1 MGHIAWNKGLK
12 GIHLSPKS
20 EWKKGD
26 SRLVGNK
33 FKLGK
38 SPWNLGKKYKTGP
51 NPKRKGIH
59 YSPSTEFK
67 KGIHYSPKTQFKK
80 DQKCWWKERGLDSPM
95 LGKKMSNET
104 KEKIRL
110 AHLGKKQSPE
120 HILKNR
126 LSKLGKKHS
135 LETRRKM
142 SQAQIGKKMSKEA
155 IKKMLR
161 RRKMSSLEITFNKI
175 IQKNNL
181 PYKFVGNGKFFI
193 ERKNPDFINING
205 EKKAVEVYYYK
216 HKMQFRNQ
224 TVEKWIKERTKIFN
238 KYGWDLIFFEA
249 REVNESNVIERLN

>member
-1 MGHIAWNKGLK
+1 
-12 GIHLSPKS
+12 
-20 EWKKGD
+20 
-26 SRLVGNK
+26 
-33 FKLGK
+33 
-38 SPWNLGKKYKTGP
+38 
-51 NPKRKGIH
+51 
-59 YSPSTEFK
+59 
-67 KGIHYSPKTQFKK
+67 
-80 DQKCWWKERGLDSPM
+80 
-95 LGKKMSNET
+95 MSNET

>member
-1 MGHIAWNKGLK
+1 
-12 GIHLSPKS
+12 
-20 EWKKGD
+20 
-26 SRLVGNK
+26 
-33 FKLGK
+33 
-38 SPWNLGKKYKTGP
+38 
-51 NPKRKGIH
+51 
-59 YSPSTEFK
+59 
-67 KGIHYSPKTQFKK
+67 
-80 DQKCWWKERGLDSPM
+80 
-95 LGKKMSNET
+95 
-104 KEKIRL
+104 
-110 AHLGKKQSPE
+110 
-120 HILKNR
+120 
-126 LSKLGKKHS
+126 
-135 LETRRKM
+135 M